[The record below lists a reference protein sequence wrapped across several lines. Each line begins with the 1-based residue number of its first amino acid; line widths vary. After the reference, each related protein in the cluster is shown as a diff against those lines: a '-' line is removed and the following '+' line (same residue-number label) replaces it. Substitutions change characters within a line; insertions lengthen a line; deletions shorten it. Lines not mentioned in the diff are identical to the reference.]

1 MGKLSKTRKHCKKV
15 RLVKISKSDKLS
27 SPINQFNQC
36 QIPTCNFYIYRQ
48 KNIQLVMIENN
59 SIDLSV
65 NNSIDLSEN
74 NSIDLSENNSINLT
88 EIENIVNQQQIS
100 TSQLNISKTEKIKK
114 DIITKINYLSEK
126 ELLDS
131 LQLFSNM
138 KYKDGPNKGKILFS
152 YLQEKATELLFTS
165 HGKSSSNFQEKL
177 KLLKA
182 ENSKLKK
189 KYLD

>member
-1 MGKLSKTRKHCKKV
+1 MGKLSKTHKYCKKAH
-15 RLVKISKSDKLS
+15 LVKISKSDKLL

-48 KNIQLVMIENN
+48 KNIQPVMIENN
-59 SIDLSV
+59 SIDLSI
-65 NNSIDLSEN
+65 NNSIDLSENYSIDLSESNSIDLSENHSIDLSEN

-138 KYKDGPNKGKILFS
+138 RYKDGPNKGKILSS
-152 YLQEKATELLFTS
+152 YLQEKAT
-165 HGKSSSNFQEKL
+165 
-177 KLLKA
+177 
-182 ENSKLKK
+182 
-189 KYLD
+189 